1 MKKIIFSKK
10 SFALFSMLLMISV
23 SYAQT
28 TSSAYFLEG
37 FSKRYQLNP
46 AFAPE
51 RGTLISI
58 PVLGNLQIDAQSSVG
73 LSNFLYDS
81 KSYPGKLTTFM
92 SPDISRDEFL
102 DNLPS
107 AARFNL
113 GLDMDI
119 LSLGFGST
127 RGYTIFNMK
136 IRNNETLSVP
146 KELFDFMKA
155 SLSQGN
161 YMIEDINLRSITY
174 MESSLSHSHRINDNL
189 RIGAALKFIEGLAY
203 ADLNI
208 DQIDAQLSED
218 SWKVRTNG
226 KLRASISGAEYKY
239 DSENNSLDGID
250 FDEDNFDIPLNFGFA
265 IDLGAEYDMKDFVE
279 GLKLSAAITDIGFVK
294 WNNTGVFETDNSDYV
309 EFKGFE
315 GYDVYDSDK
324 DGTFDSLEEDFKDM
338 IRLYQTKSEGE
349 ESIGLNATFRAGAE
363 YTLPMAKWLSVGEL
377 FTVRTGVWPYVE
389 SLTSVTMSP
398 SGWFDFTGSMGF
410 SSYGSSLGMLLNFH
424 PAGFN
429 FFFAVDRLSVRLNP
443 QFVPVNNFGVNVSL
457 GMNLVIGKKQN

>member
-226 KLRASISGAEYKY
+226 RLRASISGAEYKY

-294 WNNTGVFETDNSDYV
+294 WNNTGVF
-309 EFKGFE
+309 
-315 GYDVYDSDK
+315 
-324 DGTFDSLEEDFKDM
+324 
-338 IRLYQTKSEGE
+338 
-349 ESIGLNATFRAGAE
+349 
-363 YTLPMAKWLSVGEL
+363 
-377 FTVRTGVWPYVE
+377 
-389 SLTSVTMSP
+389 
-398 SGWFDFTGSMGF
+398 
-410 SSYGSSLGMLLNFH
+410 
-424 PAGFN
+424 
-429 FFFAVDRLSVRLNP
+429 
-443 QFVPVNNFGVNVSL
+443 
-457 GMNLVIGKKQN
+457 